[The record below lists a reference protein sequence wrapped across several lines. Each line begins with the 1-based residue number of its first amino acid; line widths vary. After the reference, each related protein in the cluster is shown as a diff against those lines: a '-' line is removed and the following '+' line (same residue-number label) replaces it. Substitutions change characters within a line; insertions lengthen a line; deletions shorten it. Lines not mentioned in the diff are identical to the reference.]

1 MSNKTTDG
9 VRADTGEYSATKA
22 PENSG
27 HVESSEPRASP
38 EQTPGGAA
46 GAAVDV
52 GMSALERENV
62 PSLAGGVDK
71 SGAVPQTPSK

>member
-1 MSNKTTDG
+1 MSNKATDG
-9 VRADTGEYSATKA
+9 VRADTGDYSATKA

-46 GAAVDV
+46 AAAVDV
-52 GMSALERENV
+52 GMSALEPENV
-62 PSLAGGVDK
+62 PSLAVEVDE
-71 SGAVPQTPSK
+71 SEAVPKGPGK